1 MMFLALYAIQIY
13 VMVDGF
19 KLYYKWCKLVIPS
32 KEAIELSMKD
42 NSLKN
47 EAQIR
52 LEFIRACLSPKIN
65 KMHIIFVYL

>member
-1 MMFLALYAIQIY
+1 M
-13 VMVDGF
+13 
-19 KLYYKWCKLVIPS
+19 IPS

-52 LEFIRACLSPKIN
+52 LEFVRACLSPKIN